1 MDDLIKF
8 LLEIYTL
15 EEILERLDITPE
27 RVLEILFEEGHVNY
41 AILDYGHDG
50 QTCIE
55 EEEGSSSS
63 AQHAGTGAEDQSAR

>member
-1 MDDLIKF
+1 MHEGLIRF

-63 AQHAGTGAEDQSAR
+63 PQHAGSAVED

>member
-1 MDDLIKF
+1 MHEGLIRF

-41 AILDYGHDG
+41 AVLDYGHDG

-55 EEEGSSSS
+55 EEEGSSTS
-63 AQHAGTGAEDQSAR
+63 AQHAGSGVED